1 MSGKR
6 RPGWIGAR
14 LDLPADLEDQAVAAL
29 WESGC
34 LGAQSVAAMRRAGRP
49 RVVLM
54 AWYPGRASL
63 ATLGRQLS
71 RSLAAAGVPTTA
83 RPRLRRVAERS
94 WVRTWRASL
103 RPMPIGRRLLALP
116 ESIAAPARTRRI
128 VIRVPFGQA
137 FGTGEHA
144 TTRLCLRLLEE
155 SLEAGDRVADLG
167 TGTGLLAVAAL
178 RLGASHVLAVD
189 RDPVAVRV
197 ARETLRRNRAGSRVT
212 LISGD
217 AADACDRGPF
227 DLALLNIGATV
238 AGRILPRLAPALA
251 PGGRAVIAGHLVGDE
266 AELLDLA
273 ARCGLGS
280 MARLRSRP
288 WSALLLR
295 RPK

>member
-1 MSGKR
+1 
-6 RPGWIGAR
+6 
-14 LDLPADLEDQAVAAL
+14 
-29 WESGC
+29 
-34 LGAQSVAAMRRAGRP
+34 
-49 RVVLM
+49 
-54 AWYPGRASL
+54 
-63 ATLGRQLS
+63 
-71 RSLAAAGVPTTA
+71 
-83 RPRLRRVAERS
+83 
-94 WVRTWRASL
+94 
-103 RPMPIGRRLLALP
+103 MPIGRRLLALP